1 MLTIRAA
8 QLEVFAELAEARFV
22 EQRIDHV
29 GQFWPD
35 VLAEQGRE
43 GVGGVVRA
51 GMRRA
56 NAYGLSTAYDVA
68 RFIDLL
74 FMPGASF
81 DSEPAHPWAQA
92 ALFAT
97 ALTPAEKMDVLC
109 EKALSA
115 AAR

>member
-35 VLAEQGRE
+35 VLAQQGRE

-56 NAYGLSTAYDVA
+56 NAYGLSTEYDVA

-74 FMPGASF
+74 FILGASF
-81 DSEPAHPWAQA
+81 DSDPAHPSAP
-92 ALFAT
+92 AT
-97 ALTPAEKMDVLC
+97 LVATHPTPPEPL
-109 EKALSA
+109 
-115 AAR
+115 AR